1 MNDPL
6 FGSIVL
12 TGLTVSFLHSALPT
26 HWLPFVLAG
35 RRQRWSNEKTLGIA
49 ALAGSGHVLFT
60 IALGIAV
67 AWFGIALDRW
77 TGGVF
82 PFVAAGIL
90 IGFGG
95 YFLTREGHGHTH
107 FGGRS
112 HHHDHSH
119 DHDHSHG
126 HEHDHTHDHD
136 HLHAHDHTHD
146 HGHAD
151 GHGHPHHAHVH
162 ANGVP
167 YDAAEVATA
176 RALVDSLAPSTSDR
190 AVIVGLLAALTLSP
204 CEGFLPVFVA
214 GVKFGW
220 AGFAALCGVL
230 AVATLGGM
238 LLLTWLT
245 LVGLPHARFDRFE
258 RYESKVLGGLLILLG
273 IAVLILES

>member
-35 RRQRWSNEKTLGIA
+35 RRQRWSHHKTLTIT

-60 IALGIAV
+60 IALGVAI

-82 PFVAAGIL
+82 PFVVAGIL
-90 IGFGG
+90 IAFGI
-95 YFLTREGHGHTH
+95 YFLARRGHGHEH
-107 FGGRS
+107 FGGHT
-112 HHHDHSH
+112 HHHDHDPHHAH
-119 DHDHSHG
+119 DHDH
-126 HEHDHTHDHD
+126 
-136 HLHAHDHTHD
+136 
-146 HGHAD
+146 
-151 GHGHPHHAHVH
+151 HHS
-162 ANGVP
+162 NG
-167 YDAAEVATA
+167 DTNDEGEVAAA
-176 RALVDSLAPSTSDR
+176 RALVDTLAARHAGER
-190 AVIVGLLAALTLSP
+190 AVIFGLIAALTFSP

-214 GVKFGW
+214 GAKFGW
-220 AGFAALCGVL
+220 TGFVALCGVL

-245 LVGLPHARFDRFE
+245 LIGFPHATFDRFE

-273 IAVLILES
+273 LAVLILES

>member
-82 PFVAAGIL
+82 PFIAAGIL
-90 IGFGG
+90 IGFGV

-112 HHHDHSH
+112 HHHDHDHSH
-119 DHDHSHG
+119 DHPHGHDHQHGHDHSHG
-126 HEHDHTHDHD
+126 HDHP
-136 HLHAHDHTHD
+136 
-146 HGHAD
+146 HAD
-151 GHGHPHHAHVH
+151 VH
-162 ANGVP
+162 ANGHP
-167 YDAAEVATA
+167 YDETEVATA
-176 RALVDSLAPSTSDR
+176 RALVDSLGPSTSNR
-190 AVIVGLLAALTLSP
+190 AVILGLVAALTLSP

-245 LVGLPHARFDRFE
+245 LVGL
-258 RYESKVLGGLLILLG
+258 
-273 IAVLILES
+273 

>member
-35 RRQRWSNEKTLGIA
+35 RRQRWSHNKTLGIA
-49 ALAGSGHVLFT
+49 ALAGGGHVLFT

-82 PFVAAGIL
+82 PFIAAGIL
-90 IGFGG
+90 IGFGV
-95 YFLTREGHGHTH
+95 YFLSREGHGHTH
-107 FGGRS
+107 FGGHS
-112 HHHDHSH
+112 HHHDH
-119 DHDHSHG
+119 DHP
-126 HEHDHTHDHD
+126 
-136 HLHAHDHTHD
+136 HD
-146 HGHAD
+146 HGHPH
-151 GHGHPHHAHVH
+151 GHGHTHDDGHAHDPHHAHDRG
-162 ANGVP
+162 NGAP
-167 YDAAEVATA
+167 YDEAEVETA
-176 RALVDSLAPSTSDR
+176 VALVDTLAPNKSDR
-190 AVIVGLLAALTLSP
+190 AVIVGLLAALALSP

-220 AGFAALCGVL
+220 TGFAALCGVL

-245 LVGLPHARFDRFE
+245 LIGLPHARFDRFE

-273 IAVLILES
+273 VALLILET

>member
-35 RRQRWSNEKTLGIA
+35 RRQRWSHNKTLSVA

-67 AWFGIALDRW
+67 AWFGIALDHW

-82 PFVAAGIL
+82 PFIAAAIL
-90 IGFGG
+90 IGFGV
-95 YFLTREGHGHTH
+95 YFLSREGHGHSH
-107 FGGRS
+107 FGGHS
-112 HHHDHSH
+112 HHHGH
-119 DHDHSHG
+119 DHDHDHG
-126 HEHDHTHDHD
+126 HDHD
-136 HLHAHDHTHD
+136 HDHDHTHD
-146 HGHAD
+146 HGH
-151 GHGHPHHAHVH
+151 GHTHDHPLAHAR
-162 ANGVP
+162 ANGLP
-167 YDAAEVATA
+167 YDEAEVATA
-176 RALVDSLAPSTSDR
+176 RALVDTLPPNASDR

-220 AGFAALCGVL
+220 TGFAALCVVL
-230 AVATLGGM
+230 AIATLGGM

-245 LVGLPHARFDRFE
+245 LIGLPHARFDRFE

>member
-1 MNDPL
+1 MSDPL

-60 IALGIAV
+60 IVLGIAI

-82 PFVAAGIL
+82 PFIAAGIL
-90 IGFGG
+90 IGFGV
-95 YFLTREGHGHTH
+95 YFLSREGHGHTH
-107 FGGRS
+107 FGGHS
-112 HHHDHSH
+112 DHHDHDHSH
-119 DHDHSHG
+119 DHDH
-126 HEHDHTHDHD
+126 
-136 HLHAHDHTHD
+136 
-146 HGHAD
+146 
-151 GHGHPHHAHVH
+151 PHAHVH
-162 ANGVP
+162 ANGHP
-167 YDAAEVATA
+167 YDEAEVATA

-190 AVIVGLLAALTLSP
+190 TVIVGLFAALTLSP

-214 GVKFGW
+214 GAKFGW

-238 LLLTWLT
+238 MLLTWLT

-273 IAVLILES
+273 VAVLILES

>member
-35 RRQRWSNEKTLGIA
+35 RRQRWSRNKTLGIA

-60 IALGIAV
+60 IALGVAV

-82 PFVAAGIL
+82 PFIAAGIL
-90 IGFGG
+90 IGFGV
-95 YFLTREGHGHTH
+95 YFLTRQGHGHTH
-107 FGGRS
+107 FGG
-112 HHHDHSH
+112 HSH
-119 DHDHSHG
+119 DHGHPHDHADHD
-126 HEHDHTHDHD
+126 HAHDQDHTHDHD
-136 HLHAHDHTHD
+136 HGHAHDH
-146 HGHAD
+146 GHV
-151 GHGHPHHAHVH
+151 HGHPHARDH
-162 ANGVP
+162 ANGAP
-167 YDAAEVATA
+167 YDEAEVETA
-176 RALVDSLAPSTSDR
+176 VALVDTLAPNASDR
-190 AVIVGLLAALTLSP
+190 AVIIGLLAALTLSP

-220 AGFAALCGVL
+220 TGFAALCAVL